1 MLRMKQEAELA
12 ESRVHIEELEKLR
25 LSSSGERNINKTE
38 SMTASKRARD
48 ALSILKE
55 ENEEESSGSIM
66 PPDADSEIPSEMY
79 MSEDMKDKHR
89 ELKKSTN

>member
-25 LSSSGERNINKTE
+25 LSSSGERNINKAE

-48 ALSILKE
+48 ALSVLKE
-55 ENEEESSGSIM
+55 EN
-66 PPDADSEIPSEMY
+66 
-79 MSEDMKDKHR
+79 
-89 ELKKSTN
+89 